1 MIIMS
6 TGRAGG
12 HYCRFDV
19 SGLPSHTME
28 EMQHFFEVYK
38 SLEGKTTV
46 VHEVLGHEGAEKI
59 IEDCIA
65 NYEHTFGANK

>member
-1 MIIMS
+1 MS

-28 EMQHFFEVYK
+28 EMQHFFKVYK

-46 VHEVLGHEGAEKI
+46 VHEVLGHEDAKKI